1 MREAKWHFTC
11 SFFRRREE
19 LKERSSLL
27 EEGTIFQVWLLKRF
41 QWARRS
47 RLLYYFAG
55 TVPKKEYGLC
65 IFLLYGCFIYWHENR
80 GVRPVR
86 SAVRC
91 IKFLHEFRGVY
102 GLVFLLY
109 GAFISCTE
117 FEEGTAELMLYGLLI
132 NCTEI
137 GGVYGLLVLYG
148 LWLDSQ
154 ETVRSDTAGL
164 AQKTKKGVGCFAEHY
179 FSRLCEEVCRW
190 R

>member
-1 MREAKWHFTC
+1 M
-11 SFFRRREE
+11 
-19 LKERSSLL
+19 
-27 EEGTIFQVWLLKRF
+27 
-41 QWARRS
+41 
-47 RLLYYFAG
+47 
-55 TVPKKEYGLC
+55 
-65 IFLLYGCFIYWHENR
+65 
-80 GVRPVR
+80 
-86 SAVRC
+86 
-91 IKFLHEFRGVY
+91 Y

-137 GGVYGLLVLYG
+137 EGVYGLLVLYR